1 VQGLLSLGLSD
12 WMKTERIKTVRSIN
26 PQEKREIF
34 SRQTEN
40 IKFIVRDFS
49 TKQIAEV
56 LFLSEKTVETHRKSI
71 LRKTDCAS
79 LVRLVNYAH
88 ANQLV

>member
-1 VQGLLSLGLSD
+1 MLSLGLSD

-26 PQEKREIF
+26 PQEKSELF

-56 LFLSEKTVETHRKSI
+56 LFLSAKTVETHRKNI
-71 LRKTDCAS
+71 LRKTDCSS
-79 LVRLVNYAH
+79 LVSLVNYAH
-88 ANQLV
+88 EHSLV